1 MLAVPPLSAAAR
13 AQAAH
18 RAADPDSFAY
28 WHMPV
33 GGRLLAGIMF
43 RAGDDTARIASV
55 LGVHQS
61 VVANA
66 VGRR

>member
-1 MLAVPPLSAAAR
+1 MLAVPSAAAR

-18 RAADPDSFAY
+18 RAADPDNFAY

-33 GGRLLAGIMF
+33 GGVEAAMTMF
-43 RAGDDTARIASV
+43 RSGDDTASIASA